1 MQFSERNGHM
11 YERDTALLTE
21 EYRGGILDLI
31 HEGYICV
38 VDETGNVIKHA
49 GNPDAAVFY
58 RSASKPFQA
67 LPVIARRLDEKYGIT
82 EEESVVLSGSHLG
95 EPFHIA
101 AIRSMFQKADM
112 NLEDLIMKPTVPG
125 SVSANEERIRKGLP
139 KEKIYHNCSG
149 KHTGAMLLQKELDPE
164 HIQDYWK
171 VDSAAQ
177 KEILRTISAL
187 SEVPEA
193 QVGIGVDG
201 CGVPVFAVPVKNIA
215 VAFKNIACI
224 DTIQDESLRDAA
236 RRYIPR
242 IHKYPLMMRGTG
254 YLCSLINY
262 DPNLVAKGGANG
274 VYGIGL
280 KKERIGISLK
290 IKDGTEAI
298 WPILIKEIF
307 KQIGYYNEETFMMLD
322 SLNNGTIINDNGTP
336 VGSCNP
342 VFTLE

>member
-1 MQFSERNGHM
+1 M
-11 YERDTALLTE
+11 YQNDCAVLTE
-21 EYRGGILDLI
+21 EYRGNVLDLI

-38 VDETGNVIKHA
+38 VDEHSNVIRHA
-49 GNPDAAVFY
+49 GNPDAVVYY

-82 EEESVVLSGSHLG
+82 EEESVLFSGSHLG
-95 EPFHIA
+95 ESFHVD
-101 AIRSMFQKADM
+101 AIRSMFRKAGM
-112 NLEDLIMKPTVPG
+112 NLDDLVMNPAQPG
-125 SVSANEERIRKGLP
+125 STEANEERIRKGLP
-139 KEKIYHNCSG
+139 KEKVYHNCSG

-164 HIQDYWK
+164 HIRDYWK

-177 KEILRTISAL
+177 QEILRCMAIL
-187 SEVPEA
+187 SEYPQE
-193 QVGIGVDG
+193 QVQIGIDG
-201 CGVPVFAVPVKNIA
+201 CGVPVFAVPMKNIA
-215 VAFKNIACI
+215 AAFKNIACI
-224 DTIQDESLRDAA
+224 DTIQDEVLRDAA

-242 IHKYPLMMRGTG
+242 IHRHPLMMRGTG

-290 IKDGTEAI
+290 LKDGTEAV

-307 KQIGYYNEETFMMLD
+307 RQIGYYNEDTFRMLD
-322 SLNNGTIINDNGTP
+322 SLNSGTAINDNGTP
-336 VGSCNP
+336 VGTCKA
-342 VFTLE
+342 VFQLA